1 MVLYR
6 YQALDK
12 AGKKQAGLVEAV
24 SEKDAKQRLRD
35 QGLMVTTLN
44 VKTGESSKEDIK
56 GDDLVAFTLQM
67 SQLLSAGVPLYE
79 VLMTMEEQYRQE
91 KYHRVILS
99 LGNQIREGLPL
110 SKAME
115 QFPGSFDKL
124 YCAMVSAGEAV
135 GALNVVLAKLVE
147 LLTKR
152 AQLRS
157 NIVTAMI
164 YPAVLA
170 GFCLIVIG
178 VLLGF
183 VVPSIAGMFEGK
195 QLNTFTAIVLGL
207 SNIMRYYWW
216 AYIPII
222 GGSIFLI
229 VYLLRTPTGRLW
241 WQRTVLKLPLLKRL
255 TIETATAR
263 FSRTLGTLL
272 EGGLPLID
280 SLRIARETMG
290 NAVLEQDIR
299 LAEEKIIAG
308 STLSIELIKTGLL
321 PTMAARMLAAGEGSG
336 TTVPM
341 LNKIADMYEN
351 ELEKTLTRLVTLA
364 QPAILIFMG
373 GLIGVVMMAILIP
386 MSQLATQIG
395 G

>member
-1 MVLYR
+1 
-6 YQALDK
+6 
-12 AGKKQAGLVEAV
+12 
-24 SEKDAKQRLRD
+24 
-35 QGLMVTTLN
+35 
-44 VKTGESSKEDIK
+44 
-56 GDDLVAFTLQM
+56 M
-67 SQLLSAGVPLYE
+67 S
-79 VLMTMEEQYRQE
+79 
-91 KYHRVILS
+91 
-99 LGNQIREGLPL
+99 L

-115 QFPGSFDKL
+115 QFPGTFSKI

-147 LLTKR
+147 LLTKQQ
-152 AQLRS
+152 QLRS

-170 GFCLIVIG
+170 GFCTMVIC

-195 QLNTFTAIVLGL
+195 QLNTFTAIVL
-207 SNIMRYYWW
+207 SVSSIMRNYWW
-216 AYIPII
+216 AYLP
-222 GGSIFLI
+222 GGTALVFLI
-229 VYLLRTPTGRLW
+229 VYLLRTPAGKIW

-255 TIETATAR
+255 TLETATAR

-290 NAVLEQDIR
+290 NVVLEQGIR
-299 LAEEKIIAG
+299 EAEEKIIAG
-308 STLSIELIKTGLL
+308 STLSVELIKTGLL
-321 PTMAARMLAAGEGSG
+321 PTMAARMLSAGEASG
-336 TTVPM
+336 TSVQM

-364 QPAILIFMG
+364 QPIILIFMG
-373 GLIGVVMMAILIP
+373 GMIGLVMMAILLP

-395 G
+395 S